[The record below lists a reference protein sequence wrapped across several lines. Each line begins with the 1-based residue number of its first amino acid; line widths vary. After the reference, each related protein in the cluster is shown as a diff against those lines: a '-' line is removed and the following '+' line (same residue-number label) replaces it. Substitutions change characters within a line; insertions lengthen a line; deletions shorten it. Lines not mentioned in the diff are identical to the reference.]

1 LGIVGEI
8 NEHVREGLR
17 HWLSP
22 AFTSAG
28 KQQGWASAESRF
40 TGDTPKYSFLVFKEI
55 PFCGPPTQIWSISK
69 KYIPLG
75 KGCTMKNLSLK
86 LEDDIFQETEKIITK
101 VKKNRNRY
109 INEAIE
115 FYNRLHKRRLLSKQL
130 SKESKIVAKDS
141 MEVLAEFEKLNG
153 ED

>member
-1 LGIVGEI
+1 VKNNVNGG
-8 NEHVREGLR
+8 
-17 HWLSP
+17 
-22 AFTSAG
+22 
-28 KQQGWASAESRF
+28 ASMRI
-40 TGDTPKYSFLVFKEI
+40 G
-55 PFCGPPTQIWSISK
+55 SISK
-69 KYIPLG
+69 KYIPLH
-75 KGCTMKNLSLK
+75 KGINMKNLSLK
-86 LEDDIFQETEKIITK
+86 LEDDIFEETEKILSK

-141 MEVLAEFEKLNG
+141 LEVLAEFEKLHE